1 MKRRLIALAL
11 CAAAL
16 LSLAA
21 CGGEE
26 PEAAAPAPL
35 ELSVV
40 TSYGRG
46 DGNRT
51 NYEAAVASYEAK
63 TGNRVIDGSA
73 TSNEEWKNKVLSDFM
88 TGSEPDVLF
97 YFTDVDAEP
106 FISAGRVVS
115 IEEIRE
121 EYPDYATN
129 MKQAMMAAA
138 SDGKHYAVPSTG
150 YWENLFVNRRVL
162 EACGLRVPGPDY
174 SWDRFLADCETVR
187 RAGYTPIACSLYEIP
202 HYWFEFA
209 VLNNGTLA
217 GHLEVPRLDAQGNLI
232 RDAAAESWIAALE
245 DLKALYEAQY
255 LPENTLTATDAETVA
270 LFAEGQAAF
279 LVDGSWKVG
288 YLTEYYPE
296 HLDDYVVC
304 CVPGKGER
312 KATEA
317 IGGISMGY
325 FITRKAWN
333 DPQKREAAVSFVF
346 HMTSEEVLSSFI
358 TTEVTALID
367 GADPAGLNAIQ
378 QSAAETNAHITGIVG
393 AVQDLISGEAKGEL
407 FADIQKCVTGQMS
420 AEAAVE
426 AAIRLNEEQYA
437 S

>member
-1 MKRRLIALAL
+1 MKKRITALL
-11 CAAAL
+11 LAAL
-16 LSLAA
+16 TILSLAG
-21 CGGEE
+21 CGRTEE
-26 PEAAAPAPL
+26 TSPAQQGV
-35 ELSVV
+35 EISVV

-46 DGNRT
+46 DGNRK
-51 NYEAAVASYEAK
+51 NFEAAVASYEER
-63 TGNRVIDGSA
+63 TGNRVSDGS
-73 TSNEEWKNKVLSDFM
+73 SISSEEWKNKVLSDFM

-106 FISAGRVVS
+106 FINAGRVVS

-129 MKQAMMAAA
+129 MKQAMMAVAA
-138 SDGKHYAVPSTG
+138 DGKHYAVPSTG

-162 EACGLRVPGPDY
+162 EACGVSIPGPDY
-174 SWDRFLADCETVR
+174 DWESFLADCEKIR
-187 RAGYTPIACSLYEIP
+187 SAGYTPLACSLFEIP
-202 HYWFEFA
+202 HYLFEFA
-209 VLNNGTLA
+209 VLNNGTLET
-217 GHLEVPRLDAQGNLI
+217 HLEVPRLDAEGKLI
-232 RDAAAESWIAALE
+232 PDAAAESWIAGIE
-245 DLKALYEAQY
+245 DIKMLYESGC

-270 LFAEGQAAF
+270 LFAEGKAAF
-279 LVDGSWKVG
+279 LIDGSWKVG
-288 YLTEYYPE
+288 YFTEYYPE

-325 FITRKAWN
+325 YITRKAWN

-346 HMTSEEVLSSFI
+346 HMTSEEVLSSFV

-367 GADPAGLNAIQ
+367 GTIPTGLNAVQ

-393 AVQDLISGEAKGEL
+393 AVQDTISGEAKSEL

-420 AEAAVE
+420 AAEAVE
-426 AAIRLNEEQYA
+426 AAVRINAEQYIG
-437 S
+437 

>member
-1 MKRRLIALAL
+1 MNKRILAL
-11 CAAAL
+11 L
-16 LSLAA
+16 LSLLTLLPLAGCGQRAA
-21 CGGEE
+21 ETKAE
-26 PEAAAPAPL
+26 PIP
-35 ELSVV
+35 ELNVV
-40 TSYGRG
+40 TSYGRD
-46 DGNRT
+46 DGNRK
-51 NYEAAVASYEAK
+51 NFEAAVASYEEK
-63 TGNRVIDGSA
+63 TGYRVIDGSS
-73 TSNEEWKNKVLSDFM
+73 TSNEEWKNKVLTDFM

-97 YFTDVDAEP
+97 YFTNVDAEP
-106 FISAGRVVS
+106 FINAGRVVS

-129 MKQAMMAAA
+129 MKEALMAVA
-138 SDGKHYAVPSTG
+138 SDGRHYAVPSSG

-162 EACGLRVPGPDY
+162 EACGLPLPGPEY
-174 SWDRFLADCETVR
+174 TWDAFLSDCEIIR
-187 RAGYTPIACSLYEIP
+187 AAGYTPIACSLFEIP

-217 GHLEVPRLDAQGNLI
+217 DHLTVPHLDAEGRLV
-232 RDAAAESWIAALE
+232 RDAAAESWIAAIE
-245 DLKALYEAQY
+245 DIKTLYEAHD

-270 LFAEGQAAF
+270 LFAEGRAAF
-279 LVDGSWKVG
+279 LIDGSWKVG
-288 YLTEYYPE
+288 FLTEYYPE
-296 HLDDYVVC
+296 HLDDYVVSY
-304 CVPGKGER
+304 VPGKGAR
-312 KATEA
+312 RATEA

-333 DPQKREAAVSFVF
+333 DPQKRAAAVSFVF

-393 AVQDLISGEAKGEL
+393 AVQDTISGEAKSEL

-420 AEAAVE
+420 AAEAVE
-426 AAIRLNEEQYA
+426 AAVRLNEEP
-437 S
+437 

>member
-1 MKRRLIALAL
+1 MRKRITALLLAAL
-11 CAAAL
+11 TL
-16 LSLAA
+16 LSLAGCA
-21 CGGEE
+21 QTERQKT
-26 PEAAAPAPL
+26 ADKSV

-46 DGNRT
+46 DGNRKSF
-51 NYEAAVASYEAK
+51 ESAVAAYEKK
-63 TGNRVIDGSA
+63 TGVKVIDGSS
-73 TSNEEWKNKVLSDFM
+73 TSNEEWKNEVLTDFM

-106 FISAGRVVS
+106 FINAGRVVS

-129 MKQAMMAAA
+129 MKQAMMAVA
-138 SDGKHYAVPSTG
+138 SDGKHYAVPATG

-162 EACGLRVPGPDY
+162 EACGVSIPGADY
-174 SWDRFLADCETVR
+174 DWERFLDDCGRIR
-187 RAGYTPIACSLYEIP
+187 RAGYTPIACSLFEIP
-202 HYWFEFA
+202 HYLFEFA
-209 VLNNGTLA
+209 VLNNGTLEN
-217 GHLEVPRLDAQGNLI
+217 HLKVPRLNAEGRLV
-232 RDAAAESWIAALE
+232 RDAAAESWIVGIEDIKTLY
-245 DLKALYEAQY
+245 DLKY
-255 LPENTLTATDAETVA
+255 LPEDTLTATDAETVA
-270 LFAEGQAAF
+270 LFAEGKAAF
-279 LVDGSWKVG
+279 LIDGSWKVG

-333 DPQKREAAVSFVF
+333 DPLKREAAVSFVF

-367 GADPAGLNAIQ
+367 GASPAGLNAIQ
-378 QSAAETNAHITGIVG
+378 QSAAETNAQITGIVG
-393 AVQDLISGEAKGEL
+393 AVQDSISGEAKSEL

-420 AEAAVE
+420 AEEAVE
-426 AAIRLNEEQYA
+426 AAIRINEEP
-437 S
+437 

>member
-1 MKRRLIALAL
+1 MNKRILAL
-11 CAAAL
+11 L
-16 LSLAA
+16 LSLLTLLPLAGCGQRAA
-21 CGGEE
+21 ETKAE
-26 PEAAAPAPL
+26 PIP
-35 ELSVV
+35 ELNVV
-40 TSYGRG
+40 TSYGRD
-46 DGNRT
+46 DGNRK
-51 NYEAAVASYEAK
+51 NFEAAVASYEEK
-63 TGNRVIDGSA
+63 TGYRVIDGSS
-73 TSNEEWKNKVLSDFM
+73 TSNEEWKNKVLTDFM

-97 YFTDVDAEP
+97 YFTNVDAEP
-106 FISAGRVVS
+106 FINAGRVVS

-129 MKQAMMAAA
+129 MKEALMAVA
-138 SDGKHYAVPSTG
+138 SDGRHYAVPSSG

-162 EACGLRVPGPDY
+162 EACGLPLPGQEY
-174 SWDRFLADCETVR
+174 TWDAFLSDCEIIR
-187 RAGYTPIACSLYEIP
+187 AAGYTPIACSLFEIP

-217 GHLEVPRLDAQGNLI
+217 DHLTVPHLDAEGRLV
-232 RDAAAESWIAALE
+232 RDAAAESWIAAIE
-245 DLKALYEAQY
+245 DIKTLYEAHD

-270 LFAEGQAAF
+270 LFAEGRAAF
-279 LVDGSWKVG
+279 LIDGSWKVG
-288 YLTEYYPE
+288 FLTEYYPE
-296 HLDDYVVC
+296 HLDDYVVSY
-304 CVPGKGER
+304 VPGKGAR
-312 KATEA
+312 RATEA

-333 DPQKREAAVSFVF
+333 DPQKRAAAVSFVF

-393 AVQDLISGEAKGEL
+393 AVQDTISGEAKSEL

-420 AEAAVE
+420 AAEAVE
-426 AAIRLNEEQYA
+426 AAVRLNEEP
-437 S
+437 

>member
-1 MKRRLIALAL
+1 MKNRI
-11 CAAAL
+11 AAL
-16 LSLAA
+16 MLAIISVLPLA
-21 CGGEE
+21 GCAKIEE
-26 PEAAAPAPL
+26 KEADKKGV
-35 ELSVV
+35 ELYVV

-46 DGNRT
+46 DGNRK
-51 NYEAAVASYEAK
+51 NFEAAVASYEAR
-63 TGNRVIDGSA
+63 TGVHVIDGSS
-73 TSNEEWKNKVLSDFM
+73 TSNEEWKNEVLTDFM

-106 FISAGRVVS
+106 FINAGRVVS

-129 MKQAMMAAA
+129 MKEAMIAVA

-162 EACGLRVPGPDY
+162 KECGVPVPGQDY
-174 SWDRFLADCETVR
+174 TWESFLADCERIR
-187 RAGYTPIACSLYEIP
+187 RAGYTPIACSLFEIP

-209 VLNNGTLA
+209 VLNNGML
-217 GHLEVPRLDAQGNLI
+217 GKHLNVPQLDREGKLV
-232 RDAAAESWIAALE
+232 RDETAESWIAALE
-245 DLKALYEAQY
+245 DIRSLYEAGY
-255 LPENTLTATDAETVA
+255 FPENTLTATDAETVA
-270 LFAEGQAAF
+270 LFAEGKAAF
-279 LVDGSWKVG
+279 LIDGSWKVG
-288 YLTEYYPE
+288 YFSEYYPDS
-296 HLDDYVVC
+296 LGDYEVC
-304 CVPGKGER
+304 CVPGKDGR

-367 GADPAGLNAIQ
+367 GASPTGLNSLQ
-378 QSAAETNAHITGIVG
+378 RSAAAANANITGIVG
-393 AVQDLISGEAKGEL
+393 AVQDTISGDAKTEL

-420 AEAAVE
+420 PEEAVE
-426 AAIRLNEEQYA
+426 AAIRLNEEP
-437 S
+437 

>member
-1 MKRRLIALAL
+1 MKNRIP
-11 CAAAL
+11 AL
-16 LSLAA
+16 LLCLFLLLPFAG
-21 CGGEE
+21 CGQTRTE
-26 PEAAAPAPL
+26 PEAERIV
-35 ELSVV
+35 ELNVV
-40 TSYGRG
+40 TSYGRD
-46 DGNRT
+46 DGNRKSF
-51 NYEAAVASYEAK
+51 ESAVASYEEK
-63 TGNRVIDGSA
+63 TGIRVIDGSS
-73 TSNEEWKNKVLSDFM
+73 TSNEEWKNKVLTDFM

-106 FISAGRVVS
+106 FINAGRVVS

-129 MKQAMMAAA
+129 MKEAMMAVA
-138 SDGKHYAVPSTG
+138 SDGRHYAVPSSG

-162 EACGLRVPGPDY
+162 EACGLSLPGPDY
-174 SWDRFLADCETVR
+174 TWEAFLSDCEIIR
-187 RAGYTPIACSLYEIP
+187 SAGYTPIACSLFEIP

-217 GHLEVPRLDAQGNLI
+217 DHLTIPRLDAEGRLV
-232 RDAAAESWIAALE
+232 RDAAAESWIAGIE
-245 DLKALYEAQY
+245 DIKLLYEAHD
-255 LPENTLTATDAETVA
+255 LPDNTLTATDAETVA
-270 LFAEGQAAF
+270 LFAEGKAAF
-279 LVDGSWKVG
+279 LIDGSWKVG
-288 YLTEYYPE
+288 YLTDYYPE

-312 KATEA
+312 RATEA

-333 DPQKREAAVSFVF
+333 DPEKRAAAVSFVS

-393 AVQDLISGEAKGEL
+393 AVQDTISGEAKSEL

-420 AEAAVE
+420 AAEAVE
-426 AAIRLNEEQYA
+426 AAVRLNEEP
-437 S
+437 

>member
-1 MKRRLIALAL
+1 MIKRILAL
-11 CAAAL
+11 L
-16 LSLAA
+16 LCLLTLLPLAG
-21 CGGEE
+21 CGQRKAETKTE
-26 PEAAAPAPL
+26 PTV
-35 ELSVV
+35 ELNVV
-40 TSYGRG
+40 TSYGRD
-46 DGNRT
+46 DGNRKSF
-51 NYEAAVASYEAK
+51 EAAVASFEEK
-63 TGNRVIDGSA
+63 TGYRIVDGSS
-73 TSNEEWKNKVLSDFM
+73 TSNEEWKNKVLTDFM

-97 YFTDVDAEP
+97 YFTNVDAEP
-106 FISAGRVVS
+106 FINAGRVVS

-129 MKQAMMAAA
+129 MKEALMAVA
-138 SDGKHYAVPSTG
+138 SDGRHYAVPSSG

-162 EACGLRVPGPDY
+162 EACGLPLPGPEY
-174 SWDRFLADCETVR
+174 TWDAFLSDCEIIRT
-187 RAGYTPIACSLYEIP
+187 AGYTPIACSLFEIP

-217 GHLEVPRLDAQGNLI
+217 DHLTVPHLDAEGRLV
-232 RDAAAESWIAALE
+232 RDAAAESWIAAIE
-245 DLKALYEAQY
+245 DIKTLYEAHD

-270 LFAEGQAAF
+270 LFAEGRAAF
-279 LVDGSWKVG
+279 LIDGSWKVG
-288 YLTEYYPE
+288 FLTEYYPE
-296 HLDDYVVC
+296 HLDDYVVSY
-304 CVPGKGER
+304 VPGKGTR
-312 KATEA
+312 RATEA

-333 DPQKREAAVSFVF
+333 DPQKRAAAVSFVF

-393 AVQDLISGEAKGEL
+393 AVQDTISGEAKSEL

-420 AEAAVE
+420 AAEAVE
-426 AAIRLNEEQYA
+426 AAVRLNEEP
-437 S
+437 

>member
-1 MKRRLIALAL
+1 MKKRITALL
-11 CAAAL
+11 LAAL
-16 LSLAA
+16 TILSLAG
-21 CGGEE
+21 CGRTEE
-26 PEAAAPAPL
+26 KSPSQQGVEI
-35 ELSVV
+35 SVV

-46 DGNRT
+46 DGNRK
-51 NYEAAVASYEAK
+51 NFEAAVASYEER
-63 TGNRVIDGSA
+63 TGNRVSDGS
-73 TSNEEWKNKVLSDFM
+73 SISSEEWKNKVLSDFM

-106 FISAGRVVS
+106 FINAGRVVS

-129 MKQAMMAAA
+129 MKQAMMAVAA
-138 SDGKHYAVPSTG
+138 DGKHYAVPSTG

-162 EACGLRVPGPDY
+162 EACGVAIPGPDY
-174 SWDRFLADCETVR
+174 DWESFLADCEKIR
-187 RAGYTPIACSLYEIP
+187 RAGYTPLACSLFEIP
-202 HYWFEFA
+202 HYLFEFA
-209 VLNNGTLA
+209 VLNNGTLET
-217 GHLEVPRLDAQGNLI
+217 HLEVPRLDAEGKLVP
-232 RDAAAESWIAALE
+232 DAAAESWIAGIE
-245 DLKALYEAQY
+245 DIKTLYESGC

-270 LFAEGQAAF
+270 LFAEGKAAF
-279 LVDGSWKVG
+279 LIDGSWKVG
-288 YLTEYYPE
+288 YFTEYYPE

-325 FITRKAWN
+325 YITRKAWN

-346 HMTSEEVLSSFI
+346 HMTSEEVLSSFV

-367 GADPAGLNAIQ
+367 GTIPTGLNAVQ

-393 AVQDLISGEAKGEL
+393 AVQDTISGEAKSEL

-420 AEAAVE
+420 AEEAVE
-426 AAIRLNEEQYA
+426 AAVRINAEQYIG
-437 S
+437 

>member
-1 MKRRLIALAL
+1 MKKRMIALL
-11 CAAAL
+11 LAAL
-16 LSLAA
+16 TLLPLAG
-21 CGGEE
+21 CGRREE
-26 PEAAAPAPL
+26 TPEPQRGV

-46 DGNRT
+46 DGNRK
-51 NYEAAVASYEAK
+51 NFEAAVASYEER
-63 TGNRVIDGSA
+63 TGNRVLDGS
-73 TSNEEWKNKVLSDFM
+73 SISSEDWKNKVLSDFM

-106 FISAGRVVS
+106 FINAGRVVS

-129 MKQAMMAAA
+129 MKPSMIAVAA
-138 SDGKHYAVPSTG
+138 DGKHYAVPSTG

-162 EACGLRVPGPDY
+162 ESCGVEIPGPDY
-174 SWDRFLADCETVR
+174 DWESFLADCERIR
-187 RAGYTPIACSLYEIP
+187 RAGYTPLACSLFEIP
-202 HYWFEFA
+202 HYLFEFA
-209 VLNNGTLA
+209 VLNNGTLES
-217 GHLEVPRLDAQGNLI
+217 HLEVPRLDAEGKLI
-232 RDAAAESWIAALE
+232 PDAAAGSWIAGIEDIRALC
-245 DLKALYEAQY
+245 EAGY

-270 LFAEGQAAF
+270 LFAEGKAAF
-279 LVDGSWKVG
+279 LIDGSWKVG
-288 YLTEYYPE
+288 YFTEYYPE

-325 FITRKAWN
+325 YITRKAWN
-333 DPQKREAAVSFVF
+333 DPIKREAAVSFVF
-346 HMTSEEVLSSFI
+346 HMTSEEVLSSFV

-367 GADPAGLNAIQ
+367 GTIPTGLNAVQ

-393 AVQDLISGEAKGEL
+393 AVQDLISGEAKSEL
-407 FADIQKCVTGQMS
+407 FAGIQKCVTGQMS
-420 AEAAVE
+420 AAEAVE
-426 AAIRLNEEQYA
+426 AAIRINGEQYIG
-437 S
+437 

>member
-1 MKRRLIALAL
+1 MRKRIVALL
-11 CAAAL
+11 LAAL
-16 LSLAA
+16 TVLPLAG
-21 CGGEE
+21 CGRQENKE
-26 PEAAAPAPL
+26 TAEKSV

-46 DGNRT
+46 DGNRKSF
-51 NYEAAVASYEAK
+51 EAAVAAYEAK
-63 TGNRVIDGSA
+63 TGETVIDGSS
-73 TSNEEWKNKVLSDFM
+73 TSNEEWKNEVLTDFM

-106 FISAGRVVS
+106 FINAGRVVS

-129 MKQAMMAAA
+129 MKQAMMAVAA
-138 SDGKHYAVPSTG
+138 DGKHYAVPATG
-150 YWENLFVNRRVL
+150 YWENLFVNKSVL
-162 EACGLRVPGPDY
+162 KACGVSLPGPDY
-174 SWDRFLADCETVR
+174 DWESFLADCEKIR
-187 RAGYTPIACSLYEIP
+187 RAGDTPIACSLFEIP
-202 HYWFEFA
+202 HYLFEFA
-209 VLNNGTLA
+209 VLNNGTLER
-217 GHLEVPRLDAQGNLI
+217 HLDVPRLDAEGKLI
-232 RDAAAESWIAALE
+232 RDAAGESWIAGIE
-245 DLKALYEAQY
+245 DIRTLYESGY
-255 LPENTLTATDAETVA
+255 LPDDTLTATDAETVA
-270 LFAEGQAAF
+270 DFAEGRAAF
-279 LVDGSWKVG
+279 LIDGSWKVG
-288 YLTEYYPE
+288 YFTEYYPE

-325 FITRKAWN
+325 YITRKAWN

-346 HMTSEEVLSSFI
+346 HMTSEEVLSSFV

-367 GADPAGLNAIQ
+367 GTSQAGLNAIQ

-393 AVQDLISGEAKGEL
+393 AVQDMISGEAKSEL

-420 AEAAVE
+420 AEEAVE
-426 AAIRLNEEQYA
+426 AAIRLNEEA
-437 S
+437 

>member
-1 MKRRLIALAL
+1 MIKRILAL
-11 CAAAL
+11 L
-16 LSLAA
+16 LCLLTLLPLAG
-21 CGGEE
+21 CGQRKAETKAE
-26 PEAAAPAPL
+26 PTV
-35 ELSVV
+35 ELNVV
-40 TSYGRG
+40 TSYGRD
-46 DGNRT
+46 DGNRKSF
-51 NYEAAVASYEAK
+51 EAAVASFEEK
-63 TGNRVIDGSA
+63 TGYRIVDGSS
-73 TSNEEWKNKVLSDFM
+73 TSNEEWKNKVLTDFM

-97 YFTDVDAEP
+97 YFTNVDAEP
-106 FISAGRVVS
+106 FINAGRVVS

-129 MKQAMMAAA
+129 MKEALMAVA
-138 SDGKHYAVPSTG
+138 SDGRHYAVPSSG

-162 EACGLRVPGPDY
+162 EACGLPLPGPEY
-174 SWDRFLADCETVR
+174 TWDAFLSDCEIIR
-187 RAGYTPIACSLYEIP
+187 AAGYTPIACSLFEIP

-217 GHLEVPRLDAQGNLI
+217 NHLTVPHLDAEGRLV
-232 RDAAAESWIAALE
+232 RDAAAESWIAAIE
-245 DLKALYEAQY
+245 DIKTLYEAHD

-270 LFAEGQAAF
+270 LFAEGRAAF
-279 LVDGSWKVG
+279 LIDGSWKVG
-288 YLTEYYPE
+288 FLTEYYPE
-296 HLDDYVVC
+296 HLDDYVVSY
-304 CVPGKGER
+304 VPGKGTR
-312 KATEA
+312 RATEA

-333 DPQKREAAVSFVF
+333 DPQKRAAAVSFVF

-393 AVQDLISGEAKGEL
+393 AVQDTISGEAKSEL

-420 AEAAVE
+420 AAEAVE
-426 AAIRLNEEQYA
+426 AAVRLNEEP
-437 S
+437 

>member
-1 MKRRLIALAL
+1 MKKHIAELL
-11 CAAAL
+11 LAAL
-16 LSLAA
+16 VLFSLAG
-21 CGGEE
+21 CIKTEKKKDPDKGV
-26 PEAAAPAPL
+26 
-35 ELSVV
+35 ELNVV

-46 DGNRT
+46 DGNRKSF
-51 NYEAAVASYEAK
+51 EAAVASYEAK
-63 TGNRVIDGSA
+63 TGVKVIDGSS
-73 TSNEEWKNKVLSDFM
+73 TSNEEWKNDVLTDFM

-106 FISAGRVVS
+106 FINAGRVVS

-129 MKQAMMAAA
+129 MKQAMMAVA

-162 EACGLRVPGPDY
+162 KACGVSLPGPDY
-174 SWDRFLADCETVR
+174 NWDSFLRDCETIR
-187 RAGYTPIACSLYEIP
+187 RAGYTPLACSLFEIP
-202 HYWFEFA
+202 HYLCEFA
-209 VLNNGTLA
+209 VLNNGTLDTHLKIPHCEG
-217 GHLEVPRLDAQGNLI
+217 GHLVRDDAV
-232 RDAAAESWIAALE
+232 ESWIAGIE
-245 DLKALYEAQY
+245 DIKALYQQGY
-255 LPENTLTATDAETVA
+255 LPENTLTATDAETVD
-270 LFAEGQAAF
+270 LFAQGKAAF
-279 LVDGSWKVG
+279 LIDGSWKVG
-288 YLTEYYPE
+288 YLTEYYPD
-296 HLDDYVVC
+296 HLDDFVVSF
-304 CVPGKGER
+304 VPGKGAR

-367 GADPAGLNAIQ
+367 GASPKGLNAIQ
-378 QSAAETNAHITGIVG
+378 RSAAETNGQITGIVG
-393 AVQDLISGEAKGEL
+393 AVQDGISGEAKSEL

-426 AAIRLNEEQYA
+426 AAIRLNEEP
-437 S
+437 

>member
-1 MKRRLIALAL
+1 MRKRITALLLAAL
-11 CAAAL
+11 TL
-16 LSLAA
+16 LSLAGCA
-21 CGGEE
+21 QTERQKTE
-26 PEAAAPAPL
+26 DKSV

-46 DGNRT
+46 DGNRKSFET
-51 NYEAAVASYEAK
+51 AVAAYEEK
-63 TGNRVIDGSA
+63 TGVKVIDGSS
-73 TSNEEWKNKVLSDFM
+73 TSNEEWKNEVLTDFM

-106 FISAGRVVS
+106 FINAGRVVS

-129 MKQAMMAAA
+129 MKQAMMAVA
-138 SDGKHYAVPSTG
+138 SDGKHYAVPATG

-162 EACGLRVPGPDY
+162 EACGVSIPGADY
-174 SWDRFLADCETVR
+174 DWERFLDDCGRIR
-187 RAGYTPIACSLYEIP
+187 RADYTPIACSLFEIP
-202 HYWFEFA
+202 HYLFEFA
-209 VLNNGTLA
+209 VLNNGTLED
-217 GHLEVPRLDAQGNLI
+217 HLKVPRLNAEGRLV
-232 RDAAAESWIAALE
+232 RDAAAASWIAGIEDIKTLY
-245 DLKALYEAQY
+245 DLKY
-255 LPENTLTATDAETVA
+255 LPEDTLTATDAETVA
-270 LFAEGQAAF
+270 LFAEGKAAF
-279 LVDGSWKVG
+279 LIDGSWKVG

-304 CVPGKGER
+304 CVPGKGAR

-367 GADPAGLNAIQ
+367 GASPAGLNAIQ

-393 AVQDLISGEAKGEL
+393 AVQDSISGEAKSEL

-420 AEAAVE
+420 AEEAVE
-426 AAIRLNEEQYA
+426 AAIRINEEP
-437 S
+437 

>member
-1 MKRRLIALAL
+1 MKKHI
-11 CAAAL
+11 AAL
-16 LSLAA
+16 LLAALVLFSLAGCWKA
-21 CGGEE
+21 EKKKDPDKGV
-26 PEAAAPAPL
+26 
-35 ELSVV
+35 ELNVV

-46 DGNRT
+46 DGNRKSF
-51 NYEAAVASYEAK
+51 EAAVASYEAK
-63 TGNRVIDGSA
+63 TGVKVIDGSS
-73 TSNEEWKNKVLSDFM
+73 TSNEEWKNDVLTDFM

-106 FISAGRVVS
+106 FINAGRVVS

-129 MKQAMMAAA
+129 MKQAMMAVA

-162 EACGLRVPGPDY
+162 KACGVSLPGPDY
-174 SWDRFLADCETVR
+174 SWDSFLRDCETIR
-187 RAGYTPIACSLYEIP
+187 RAGYTPLACSLFEIP
-202 HYWFEFA
+202 HYLFEFA
-209 VLNNGTLA
+209 VLNNGTLDTHLKIPHCEG
-217 GHLEVPRLDAQGNLI
+217 GHLA
-232 RDAAAESWIAALE
+232 RDDAAESWIAGIE
-245 DLKALYEAQY
+245 DIKSLYQQGY
-255 LPENTLTATDAETVA
+255 LPENTLTATDAETVD
-270 LFAEGQAAF
+270 LFAQGKAAF
-279 LVDGSWKVG
+279 LIDGSWKVG
-288 YLTEYYPE
+288 YLTEYYPD
-296 HLDDYVVC
+296 HLDDFVVSF
-304 CVPGKGER
+304 VPGKGAR

-367 GADPAGLNAIQ
+367 GASPKGLNAIQ
-378 QSAAETNAHITGIVG
+378 RSAAETNGQITGIVG
-393 AVQDLISGEAKGEL
+393 AVQDGISGEAKSEL

-426 AAIRLNEEQYA
+426 AAIRLNEEP
-437 S
+437 